1 MMPRFGS
8 TYTVIDQN
16 QRSSGRVWRSS
27 MRGCRVRPC
36 VSGIRLR
43 GQAHVDKERVRSEPL
58 SRVGSRIGFWKL
70 RIRGTHAYQKEPSRV
85 PPRSSCIQRKEKDHG
100 EADRDGR
107 NRRYSTRV
115 NPGDAAALREA
126 ERRFK
131 ELTGAGFIAAV
142 RTSVG
147 QSEFIRNFDPA
158 AEECILP
165 PA

>member
-1 MMPRFGS
+1 ME
-8 TYTVIDQN
+8 
-16 QRSSGRVWRSS
+16 SGQICSLW
-27 MRGCRVRPC
+27 GCRVRPC
-36 VSGIRLR
+36 VSR
-43 GQAHVDKERVRSEPL
+43 HSP
-58 SRVGSRIGFWKL
+58 SRPSTRRQGTSSFRTALEGRQQNWL
-70 RIRGTHAYQKEPSRV
+70 LEAPTIRGTHAYQKEPSRV

-142 RTSVG
+142 RSSVG
-147 QSEFIRNFDPA
+147 QSEFTRNYDPA